1 MEQGHT
7 HTHKARVAGWA
18 GRATSRPRRTPPG
31 GGGAGRR
38 PALQG
43 SCQGG
48 PARGPGSVPRRHGL
62 SCSAHHHGWRRP
74 PWDVLLLKR
83 RSTRS
88 CKPAGEGAGPGA
100 RRWARWVPTHRCLS
114 APAASF
120 LAAAASAI
128 GHEASRPARGG
139 GEGGFAFSYFKSQKT
154 LLALLLPGPGTLVG
168 AVGICGAGRGTGGGP
183 GFCPPPGGRP
193 GPFPADFRLDGG
205 GFLGP
210 LFLTEGPAPTTFVE
224 DEQQLGGRAGPE
236 QGQGRGRAVRGRAR
250 AVRASRQEA
259 APVVH
264 APGCAHHRPAL
275 HPCRGWR
282 ARPPKV
288 PLATPARGHPP
299 GACSCA
305 RRGS

>member
-1 MEQGHT
+1 MQ
-7 HTHKARVAGWA
+7 AR
-18 GRATSRPRRTPPG
+18 R
-31 GGGAGRR
+31 
-38 PALQG
+38 
-43 SCQGG
+43 
-48 PARGPGSVPRRHGL
+48 
-62 SCSAHHHGWRRP
+62 
-74 PWDVLLLKR
+74 
-83 RSTRS
+83 
-88 CKPAGEGAGPGA
+88 GEGAGPGA

-154 LLALLLPGPGTLVG
+154 LLALLLQDLGPWW
-168 AVGICGAGRGTGGGP
+168 APSAFAGRGGAP
-183 GFCPPPGGRP
+183 EEVQASVRP
-193 GPFPADFRLDGG
+193 REGARGHSRPILDWMGWLSRATFPHRREPEHHFRRN
-205 GFLGP
+205 
-210 LFLTEGPAPTTFVE
+210 E
-224 DEQQLGGRAGPE
+224 QLGGRAGPE

-259 APVVH
+259 APAVH

-275 HPCRGWR
+275 HPCSRLQRWCPCNSRQGS
-282 ARPPKV
+282 
-288 PLATPARGHPP
+288 HPP